1 MSVLNPMMLALLKQ
15 GDPRMVVQQI
25 IQTNYPNDP
34 MMRQLYQMG
43 ANNDTQGLQQFARQ
57 FFSQQG
63 RDFDTEYNNLLAQLK
78 NMR

>member
-1 MSVLNPMMLALLKQ
+1 MSILNPMMLTILKQ

-34 MMRQLYQMG
+34 MMKQLYQMG
-43 ANNDTQGLQQFARQ
+43 INNDTQGLQQFARQ

-63 RDFDTEYNNLLAQLK
+63 RDFDAEYNNLLAQLRSMK
-78 NMR
+78 

>member
-1 MSVLNPMMLALLKQ
+1 MSFLNPMMLALLKQ

-43 ANNDTQGLQQFARQ
+43 VNNDTQGLQQFARQ

-63 RDFDTEYNNLLAQLK
+63 RDFDAEYNNLLAQLRSMK
-78 NMR
+78 

>member
-1 MSVLNPMMLALLKQ
+1 MSVLNPMVLALLKQ
-15 GDPRMVVQQI
+15 GDPRMVAQQI

-43 ANNDTQGLQQFARQ
+43 VNNDTQGLQQFARQ

>member
-43 ANNDTQGLQQFARQ
+43 VNNDTQGLQQFARQ

>member
-1 MSVLNPMMLALLKQ
+1 MSILNPMMLTILKQ

-34 MMRQLYQMG
+34 MMKQLYQMG
-43 ANNDTQGLQQFARQ
+43 VNNDTQGLQQFARQ

-63 RDFDTEYNNLLAQLK
+63 RDFDAEYNNLLAQLK
-78 NMR
+78 SMK